1 MKKVEANR
9 YPNSATLFKFCKQA
23 LEIRYD
29 GNVKVIDQ
37 DVGAI
42 LGYDPADCSHW
53 KKGKKNIRSLAT
65 LKSIADHLNVDE
77 RLLIDIASGQ
87 IGLEEAIFEFR
98 GYGQFRL
105 AEKSVDNLKKD
116 FFQDPTQ
123 WRSGTEQP
131 KFDEVFGID
140 RETINKLVQVIT
152 SKLNTSTLP
161 IDLAEAYNLYPNLKL
176 VVDEQ
181 VADTVTVN
189 QVETTFEVRY
199 GSHEPRPFIRFLL
212 AKYLFVGILKT
223 KCDQT
228 VVRLFDLPDELVE
241 ISSNVF
247 AGLLLIP
254 NKSLADQVAA
264 VDSSFD
270 LVNQLA
276 TIFGV
281 SKTLMNQRLND
292 FLQTRPR

>member
-77 RLLIDIASGQ
+77 RLLIDIASGH
-87 IGLEEAIFEFR
+87 IGLEEALFEFR

-123 WRSGTEQP
+123 WRTGSEQP

-140 RETINKLVQVIT
+140 RETINKLVEAIT
-152 SKLNTSTLP
+152 SKLNTDKLP
-161 IDLAEAYNLYPNLKL
+161 VDLVQAYNLYPNLKL
-176 VVDEQ
+176 IVDEQ
-181 VADTVTVN
+181 AADMVTTS
-189 QVETTFEVRY
+189 QQADAFEVRY
-199 GSHEPRPFIRFLL
+199 ANAELRPFIRFLV

-223 KCDQT
+223 KSDQ
-228 VVRLFDLPDELVE
+228 VASRLFDLPKELIE

-254 NKSLADQVAA
+254 NKSLAEQVAI

-270 LVNQLA
+270 LVSQLA
-276 TIFGV
+276 TVFGV

-292 FLQTRPR
+292 FLQTKPR